1 MPDSYTETT
10 KISYGQNIKNSLA
23 GMVVGIILFLLSF
36 VVLWINEGNNVNQIF
51 KANYMEKNA
60 IEISAD
66 NINHEN
72 DNKLVQLSGSAITDA
87 ALTDGII
94 TIPNSFALKRTV
106 EMYQWQENVKTETK
120 DNLGGS
126 TTETKTYSY
135 ERVWSSHEI
144 NSSDFNYISNAREL
158 ALVKKAENVVSESIN
173 NLNATLPFEIV
184 ADDLR
189 ISYVALGEII
199 GETYEEDILDE
210 IFSKFCVG
218 K

>member
-1 MPDSYTETT
+1 MYNKEFEALLEEAFMIGYEDAYNEAKRLCDVEEDPRFARLVAKGNT
-10 KISYGQNIKNSLA
+10 KEANGLDELKNR
-23 GMVVGIILFLLSF
+23 I
-36 VVLWINEGNNVNQIF
+36 
-51 KANYMEKNA
+51 
-60 IEISAD
+60 
-66 NINHEN
+66 
-72 DNKLVQLSGSAITDA
+72 
-87 ALTDGII
+87 
-94 TIPNSFALKRTV
+94 V
-106 EMYQWQENVKTETK
+106 EMF
-120 DNLGGS
+120 NL
-126 TTETKTYSY
+126 EQ
-135 ERVWSSHEI
+135 I